1 MRRWFSTHVKR
12 HMIRPIIYKATSRF
26 AYLLCVALI
35 WDRFINQGK
44 QPIGLSLAFGLIA
57 IGFLLAG
64 WLAYL
69 RMDGVS
75 IPRLP
80 ARHKKKKKIDS
91 LFGDMIDYVDE
102 PIVEYADLEE
112 DEQNVCLM
120 LSDVL
125 CAAVYGVLSL
135 FV

>member
-26 AYLLCVALI
+26 AYLLCIALI

-57 IGFLLAG
+57 IGFLLAW

-102 PIVEYADLEE
+102 KPVDFEELEE
-112 DEQNVCLM
+112 DEKCLCLL
-120 LSDVL
+120 LSD
-125 CAAVYGVLSL
+125 AVCSVIFLVLSL
-135 FV
+135 I